1 MEMEMVL
8 KELVRMRKANIVKGE
23 KWKTKL
29 KQQEELLE
37 YHTNDNNRALTEYVI
52 GYIKELIDMNN
63 YYKEGIEKAMCD
75 IFKVQYNLSFPPH
88 ANDID
93 LLLANSAV

>member
-63 YYKEGIEKAMCD
+63 YYREGIEKA
-75 IFKVQYNLSFPPH
+75 IQLIELN
-88 ANDID
+88 N
-93 LLLANSAV
+93 NSAV